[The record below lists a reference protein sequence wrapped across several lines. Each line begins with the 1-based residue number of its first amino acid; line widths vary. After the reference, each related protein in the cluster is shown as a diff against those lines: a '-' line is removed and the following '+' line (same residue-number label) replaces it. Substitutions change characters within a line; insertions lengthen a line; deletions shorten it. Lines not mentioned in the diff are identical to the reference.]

1 MLLKYDRSGYNMD
14 KLKILV
20 IEDSKTFNNF
30 ISTLLQ
36 QYRYEVIQSYS
47 LKESKFFLSNSNFD
61 FILLDLNLPDAQGEY
76 LIDSIKEITNTKII
90 VMTGDENTNQRDEYF
105 QKGIIDYFIKTTPIQ
120 IIASNIHSLIQTIN
134 NSRNSNILTI
144 DDSSFVRNLLKNV
157 LTQKG
162 YNVYAASNVEDGL
175 EILNK
180 YKVQLILLDL
190 IMPNIDGI
198 NFLEIIKEDPNYF
211 DIPVIVVSGDSSRD
225 NYARVLK
232 NGASDFIKKPFI
244 IEEVLLKCDV
254 HIKSYIQGKKII
266 ESQKEMAKQKSISK
280 LLENIAHHWRQ
291 PLSVISTNASSIM
304 IENEYKI
311 NSEISIDTRMKQ
323 ILEYTKLLSNTIE
336 DFRLLFSKGFIPE
349 IVVVDEFIDSLL
361 GTYIEYIKS
370 NNIKVIKNIQVESFY
385 GFGDQLK
392 QILTLLINNIKEHAI
407 NNKYIF
413 ISIKE
418 IDDNIQIIVK
428 DNGGGAPDEI
438 IENIFE
444 PYFTTKHQSFGKG
457 VGLYVVYQII
467 TEEFNGSIKARN
479 AQFLQD
485 NKAHKG
491 LEFTITI
498 PIIED

>member
-1 MLLKYDRSGYNMD
+1 MTKI
-14 KLKILV
+14 KILV

-36 QYRYEVIQSYS
+36 QYRYDISQAYS
-47 LKESKFFLSNSNFD
+47 LKESIDFLAIGSFD

-76 LIDSIKEITNTKII
+76 LIDTIKEKTDTKII

-120 IIASNIHSLIQTIN
+120 IIASNIHSLIQTIS
-134 NSRNSNILTI
+134 NSKSSNILTI

-162 YNVYAASNVEDGL
+162 YNVYAASNVEEGL
-175 EILNK
+175 NILNK
-180 YKVQLILLDL
+180 HKVQLILLDL
-190 IMPNIDGI
+190 IMPGIDGI
-198 NFLEIIKEDPNYF
+198 NFLEIIKENSNYF
-211 DIPVIVVSGDSSRD
+211 DIPLVVVSGDSSRD

-244 IEEVLLKCDV
+244 IEEVLLKCDL
-254 HIKSYIQGKKII
+254 HIKSYLQGKKII

-291 PLSVISTNASSIM
+291 PLSVITANASAVIL
-304 IENEYKI
+304 ENEYKI
-311 NSEISIDTRMKQ
+311 NGEISIDDRMKQ
-323 ILEYTKLLSNTIE
+323 IVDYTKLLSNTIE

-349 IVVVDEFIDSLL
+349 EVKVHEFVDSLL
-361 GTYIEYIKS
+361 SVHEDYIKS
-370 NNIKVIKNIQVESFY
+370 NNIEVIKNLQVESFY
-385 GFGDQLK
+385 GFAEQLK
-392 QILTLLINNIKEHAI
+392 QILTLLINNIKEHTI

-413 ISIKE
+413 ITIKE
-418 IDDNIQIIVK
+418 KEGHIQIIIK

-467 TEEFNGSIKARN
+467 TEEFKGIIKARN

-498 PIIED
+498 PFIDE

>member
-1 MLLKYDRSGYNMD
+1 MTKI
-14 KLKILV
+14 KILV

-36 QYRYEVIQSYS
+36 QYKYDVYQSYS
-47 LKESKFFLSNSNFD
+47 LKEAINFLSASSFD

-76 LIDSIKEITNTKII
+76 LIDSIKEKTDTKII

-120 IIASNIHSLIQTIN
+120 IIASNIHSLIQTIS
-134 NSRNSNILTI
+134 NSKNSNILTI

-175 EILNK
+175 NILSK
-180 YKVQLILLDL
+180 HKVQLILLDL
-190 IMPNIDGI
+190 IMPGIDGI
-198 NFLEIIKEDPNYF
+198 NFLEIIKENPNYF
-211 DIPVIVVSGDSSRD
+211 DIPVVVVSGDSSRD

-244 IEEVLLKCDV
+244 IEEVLLKCDL
-254 HIKSYIQGKKII
+254 HIKSYLQGKKII

-291 PLSVISTNASSIM
+291 PLSVISTNASAVM

-311 NSEISIDTRMKQ
+311 NGEVSLDDRMKQ

-349 IVVVDEFIDSLL
+349 EVKVYEFVDSLL
-361 GTYIEYIKS
+361 AVHEDYIKS
-370 NNIKVIKNIQVESFY
+370 NNIEVIKNIQIENFY
-385 GFGDQLK
+385 GFGEQLK
-392 QILTLLINNIKEHAI
+392 QIITLLINNIKEHAI

-413 ISIKE
+413 ITIKE
-418 IDDNIQIIVK
+418 KEGYIQIIIK
-428 DNGGGAPDEI
+428 DNGGGAPEEI
-438 IENIFE
+438 LENIFE

-467 TEEFNGSIKARN
+467 TEEFNGIIKARN